1 MLANSTTIGATT
13 QGTTFADIIINNV
26 NSVAEG
32 AIQGFAQFVHDP
44 KALRDTVSLF
54 SKAAAPR
61 KFADAVV
68 LRRIETQKLDDIWNF
83 PLNMAVPTTCP
94 IPWTVVEATV
104 KSQTQQTSWE
114 FNIMR
119 TVDFVGRNYIRLIL
133 PAVDTS
139 SIRDSVVEAN
149 EGLLCALPSHTYI
162 GAWHRDLI
170 PRIIE
175 KVEFYPRS
183 NAHKLFEY
191 SGYDIY
197 VHNILFGNAHKEM
210 NDLMSGEDKFE
221 LCYDPYRVDGSAM
234 GLASFKGIDTFD
246 APYTRPT
253 GAPDISNVKNLIGTT
268 TGTTTSLLTTDM
280 FNYLQ
285 LDSTMDSN
293 EFRNV
298 YRHNVWYEAPIAQ
311 NYHARH
317 SIHSR
322 RMFHQKKDITIPL
335 DILPFGYSI
344 ASSLPSAALSGECGF
359 IKVSLY
365 SDWFD
370 RAFYLTKLSDVPSL
384 HPLVNHVHYQPND
397 YVADGSSDLV
407 PTPAANTVDML
418 NGWVNARSLGRF
430 GDPNFTRAPEN
441 VTSYQPASD
450 DEEADDK
457 VISNLINDP
466 YGTGQRAQKYSQPGA
481 ILSVEGANNRENII
495 KTPINVKG
503 TKNNEGEFITGTQ
516 GKNVYG
522 AVPTSATG
530 TGRTAAYL
538 QTRRVMNG
546 VNRNP
551 SLYSVTGNIKDSLL
565 FNIDTDYQY
574 IHKMSRIDRTN
585 YLVYNQSIGIKLL
598 QVGYQTLP
606 CIREFLSKLP
616 NIYITTEWD
625 DKDRSIND
633 SNFDINNDLYIQG
646 IVFWFIPTDS
656 EDIESMRVYPCHL
669 INHELPIIA
678 GMELVNEQSQGTT
691 IYDWSMLNV
700 FNPAQ
705 MGMNPLI
712 ENMGLLSFSPTL
724 TSNTLPLAYYD
735 SNINGYLKARFLQG
749 ESDTLETYVNLRKG
763 TFKVISIGV
772 NGVASVNLNLFRLV
786 F

>member
-1 MLANSTTIGATT
+1 MLSNTTTIGATT

-44 KALRDTVSLF
+44 KTLRDTVATF

-68 LRRIETQKLDDIWNF
+68 LRRIETQRLDDIWNF

-94 IPWTVVEATV
+94 IPWTVVESTV
-104 KSQTQQTSWE
+104 RSQMQQTDFE

-119 TVDFVGRNYIRLIL
+119 TVDFVGRNYIRIVL
-133 PAVDTS
+133 PAVDCS
-139 SIRDSVVEAN
+139 QIVDSTVGSMSDA
-149 EGLLCALPSHTYI
+149 AYMADPSHMYL

-191 SGYDIY
+191 SGYDIFI
-197 VHNILFGNAHKEM
+197 HNILFGNAHKEM

-234 GLASFKGIDTFD
+234 GLASFKGIDAYAD
-246 APYTRPT
+246 YTVSA
-253 GAPDISNVKNLIGTT
+253 GANGLDKYTVAKQQVLGGTD
-268 TGTTTSLLTTDM
+268 GIVDY
-280 FNYLQ
+280 FQ
-285 LDSTMDSN
+285 LDTTMDN
-293 EFRNV
+293 EEFRNV
-298 YRHNVWYEAPIAQ
+298 YRRNVWYEAPVAK

-322 RMFHQKKDITIPL
+322 RMFHQKKDLTIPL

-359 IKVSLY
+359 IRIKLY

-370 RAFYLTKLSDVPSL
+370 RAFYLTKLSDIPSL
-384 HPLVNHVHYQPND
+384 HPIVNHVHFKAGHTTPEGT
-397 YVADGSSDLV
+397 VLADGD
-407 PTPAANTVDML
+407 PRID
-418 NGWVNARSLGRF
+418 WVNERSLGRF
-430 GDPNFTRAPEN
+430 GDPSFATTTAQDNDGFES
-441 VTSYQPASD
+441 VT
-450 DEEADDK
+450 K
-457 VISNLINDP
+457 F
-466 YGTGQRAQKYSQPGA
+466 SQPGNV
-481 ILSVEGANNRENII
+481 LNTPVGFNNRDNI
-495 KTPINVKG
+495 
-503 TKNNEGEFITGTQ
+503 
-516 GKNVYG
+516 
-522 AVPTSATG
+522 VPTQVDFTG
-530 TGRTAAYL
+530 VTGGAEGLFRTNQGGIAAKGHANIKAKGAFKGVVRQSTTTELTAA
-538 QTRRVMNG
+538 
-546 VNRNP
+546 NRNDR
-551 SLYSVTGNIKDSLL
+551 LTDSSNKSS
-565 FNIDTDYQY
+565 F
-574 IHKMSRIDRTN
+574 IHKMSSIDKSYFN
-585 YLVYNQSIGIKLL
+585 ELKGEIGLKLL

-625 DKDRSIND
+625 DRDRYIND
-633 SNFDINNDLYIQG
+633 QNFDINNDLYIQG
-646 IVFWFIPTDS
+646 IILWFIPTDANG
-656 EDIESMRVYPCHL
+656 IESMRVYPCHM
-669 INHELPIIA
+669 IDHELPIIA
-678 GMELVNEQSQGTT
+678 GLELVNEQSQGTT
-691 IYDWSMLNV
+691 MYDWSMLNV

-705 MGMNPLI
+705 MNLNPLI
-712 ENMGLLSFSPTL
+712 ENMGLLSFSPSL
-724 TSNTLPLAYYD
+724 TANTLPLAYYD
-735 SNINGYLKARFLQG
+735 SNINGYLKARLAQG
-749 ESDTLETYVNLRKG
+749 EGDENIG
-763 TFKVISIGV
+763 TCINMKQGYFKVHSIGI

>member
-1 MLANSTTIGATT
+1 MLSNSTTIGATT

-54 SKAAAPR
+54 SKASAPR

-94 IPWTVVEATV
+94 IPWTVVESTV
-104 KSQTQQTSWE
+104 RSQMQQTDYE

-119 TVDFVGRNYIRLIL
+119 TVDFVGRNYIRIVL
-133 PAVDTS
+133 PAVDCTQ
-139 SIRDSVVEAN
+139 IVDSTVGSMSDASYMSDPDHMY
-149 EGLLCALPSHTYI
+149 L

-191 SGYDIY
+191 TGYDIFI
-197 VHNILFGNAHKEM
+197 HNILFGNAHKEM

-234 GLASFKGIDTFD
+234 GLASFKGIDAYADYTVGNPD
-246 APYTRPT
+246 TENGGLQKYTRNDRQVLGGT
-253 GAPDISNVKNLIGTT
+253 DGLI
-268 TGTTTSLLTTDM
+268 DY
-280 FNYLQ
+280 FQ
-285 LDSTMDSN
+285 LDTTMDN
-293 EFRNV
+293 EEFRNV
-298 YRHNVWYEAPIAQ
+298 YRRNVWYEAPVAK

-322 RMFHQKKDITIPL
+322 RMFHQKKDLTIPL

-359 IKVSLY
+359 IRIKLY

-370 RAFYLTKLSDVPSL
+370 RAFYLTKVSDVPSL
-384 HPLVNHVHYQPND
+384 HPIVNHTHYKEND
-397 YVADGSSDLV
+397 TTEEGDTITATD
-407 PTPAANTVDML
+407 PRL
-418 NGWVNARSLGRF
+418 NWVNERSLGRF
-430 GDPNFTRAPEN
+430 GDPTF
-441 VTSYQPASD
+441 VSTSA
-450 DEEADDK
+450 ADDDGFESLTK
-457 VISNLINDP
+457 F
-466 YGTGQRAQKYSQPGA
+466 SQPGNV
-481 ILSVEGANNRENII
+481 LNTPVGFNNRDNI
-495 KTPINVKG
+495 
-503 TKNNEGEFITGTQ
+503 
-516 GKNVYG
+516 
-522 AVPTSATG
+522 VPTTIDFTG
-530 TGRTAAYL
+530 VTPGQEGLYRSSKGGIAAKGKANVRTTG
-538 QTRRVMNG
+538 NFKG
-546 VNRNP
+546 VIRQSTTTELTSSNRNDR
-551 SLYSVTGNIKDSLL
+551 L
-565 FNIDTDYQY
+565 TDLSGKTSF
-574 IHKMSRIDRTN
+574 IHKMSSIDKSYFN
-585 YLVYNQSIGIKLL
+585 ELKQEIGLKLL

-625 DKDRSIND
+625 NKDRFIND
-633 SNFDINNDLYIQG
+633 QNFDVNNDLYIQG
-646 IVFWFIPTDS
+646 IMFWFIPTDS
-656 EDIESMRVYPCHL
+656 NGIESMRVYPCHM
-669 INHELPIIA
+669 IDHELPIIA

-691 IYDWSMLNV
+691 MYDWSMLNV

-705 MGMNPLI
+705 MNLNPLI

-724 TSNTLPLAYYD
+724 TANTLPLAYYD
-735 SNINGYLKARFLQG
+735 SNINGYLKARLMQG
-749 ESDTLETYVNLRKG
+749 EGDENIG
-763 TFKVISIGV
+763 TCINMKQGYFKVISIGV
-772 NGVASVNLNLFRLV
+772 NGRLTSYAVMRLN
-786 F
+786 